1 MPAELKNVSSAVY
14 DGESG
19 DEKTDDKL
27 SPYSSWRRRRLSG
40 LLWQM
45 TFFYGLLICV
55 LLILLSIWTSYAILH
70 ITIQGVLLTS
80 LTSLQIVA
88 ALLIVI
94 GVFALFFLTLYL
106 LRPLRRTSDAAQA
119 ITLGDLQQRKR
130 LLPLMKGDDEV
141 SRIAASLSIMG
152 EQLERATKAQQSSE
166 QRFRRFI
173 SDASHQLRT
182 PLTSIRGFTEVL
194 MRGAKDDP
202 ETALRVLKLIKSEAE
217 RMTRLI
223 NDLLLL
229 ARLDEAQ
236 NLEKQVI
243 DLVNLALEGVE
254 RAKELATDGRKIGIY
269 FSTHERLN
277 IQANADQLKQV
288 LHILFDNAIKYGRPA
303 PDGWIRLQLDCQ
315 DGYAIIQVIDNGKG
329 IHPDDLPYIFERF
342 YRGEHMSTYA
352 SPWKV
357 PQGTGLG
364 LSIARAI
371 ALAHEGTITVASTP
385 EIETIFTVKI
395 PRVTE

>member
-19 DEKTDDKL
+19 VEKTDDKL
-27 SPYSSWRRRRLSG
+27 SPYSSWRRRPLSG

-70 ITIQGVLLTS
+70 ITMQGVL

-88 ALLIVI
+88 ALLIII
-94 GVFALFFLTLYL
+94 GVFALFFLTFYL
-106 LRPLRRTSDAAQA
+106 LRPLRRASDAAQA
-119 ITLGDLQQRKR
+119 ITLGDLQQRER

-166 QRFRRFI
+166 QRFRRLI

-202 ETALRVLKLIKSEAE
+202 ETELRVLKLIKSEAE

-229 ARLDEAQ
+229 ARLDDAQ

-243 DLVNLALEGVE
+243 DLVNLALEGME

-315 DGYAIIQVIDNGKG
+315 DGYAIIQVIDNGRG
-329 IHPDDLPYIFERF
+329 IHPNDLPHIFERF

-371 ALAHEGTITVASTP
+371 ALAHEGTITVTSTP

>member
-19 DEKTDDKL
+19 GEKTDDKL
-27 SPYSSWRRRRLSG
+27 SPYSSWRRRPLSG

-55 LLILLSIWTSYAILH
+55 LLILLSIWISYAILH
-70 ITIQGVLLTS
+70 ITMQGVL

-106 LRPLRRTSDAAQA
+106 LRPLRRASDAAQA
-119 ITLGDLQQRKR
+119 ITLGDLQQRER

-229 ARLDEAQ
+229 ARLDDAQ

-329 IHPDDLPYIFERF
+329 IHPDDLPHIFERF

>member
-80 LTSLQIVA
+80 LQIVA

-106 LRPLRRTSDAAQA
+106 LRPLRRASDAAQA
-119 ITLGDLQQRKR
+119 ITLGDLQQRER

-141 SRIAASLSIMG
+141 SRIATSLSIMG
-152 EQLERATKAQQSSE
+152 EQLERAKKVQQSSE

-385 EIETIFTVKI
+385 EKETIFTVKI

>member
-70 ITIQGVLLTS
+70 ITIQGVL

-229 ARLDEAQ
+229 ARLDDAQ

-243 DLVNLALEGVE
+243 DLVSLALEGVE
-254 RAKELATDGRKIGIY
+254 RAKELATDGRKIDIY

-329 IHPDDLPYIFERF
+329 IHPDDLPHIFERF

-385 EIETIFTVKI
+385 EKETIFTVKI

>member
-80 LTSLQIVA
+80 LQIVA

-141 SRIAASLSIMG
+141 SRIATSLSIMG
-152 EQLERATKAQQSSE
+152 EQLERAKKSAT
-166 QRFRRFI
+166 I
-173 SDASHQLRT
+173 LRT
-182 PLTSIRGFTEVL
+182 AIS
-194 MRGAKDDP
+194 
-202 ETALRVLKLIKSEAE
+202 S
-217 RMTRLI
+217 
-223 NDLLLL
+223 
-229 ARLDEAQ
+229 
-236 NLEKQVI
+236 
-243 DLVNLALEGVE
+243 
-254 RAKELATDGRKIGIY
+254 
-269 FSTHERLN
+269 
-277 IQANADQLKQV
+277 
-288 LHILFDNAIKYGRPA
+288 LHL
-303 PDGWIRLQLDCQ
+303 
-315 DGYAIIQVIDNGKG
+315 
-329 IHPDDLPYIFERF
+329 
-342 YRGEHMSTYA
+342 
-352 SPWKV
+352 
-357 PQGTGLG
+357 
-364 LSIARAI
+364 
-371 ALAHEGTITVASTP
+371 
-385 EIETIFTVKI
+385 
-395 PRVTE
+395 

>member
-1 MPAELKNVSSAVY
+1 MPAELKNVSCAVY

-27 SPYSSWRRRRLSG
+27 SPYNSWRRRRLSG
-40 LLWQM
+40 LIWQM

-55 LLILLSIWTSYAILH
+55 LLILLSIWISYAILH
-70 ITIQGVLLTS
+70 ITMQGVL

-106 LRPLRRTSDAAQA
+106 LRPLRRASDAAQA
-119 ITLGDLQQRKR
+119 ITLGDLQQRER

-141 SRIAASLSIMG
+141 SRIATSLSIMG
-152 EQLERATKAQQSSE
+152 EQLERAKKVQQSSE

-217 RMTRLI
+217 RMTSLI
-223 NDLLLL
+223 NDILTL
-229 ARLDEAQ
+229 ARLDEHTA
-236 NLEKQVI
+236 LKKQY
-243 DLVNLALEGVE
+243 VNLV
-254 RAKELATDGRKIGIY
+254 ELATEGIEQAKGRNKDGR
-269 FSTHERLN
+269 
-277 IQANADQLKQV
+277 
-288 LHILFDNAIKYGRPA
+288 
-303 PDGWIRLQLDCQ
+303 
-315 DGYAIIQVIDNGKG
+315 
-329 IHPDDLPYIFERF
+329 
-342 YRGEHMSTYA
+342 
-352 SPWKV
+352 
-357 PQGTGLG
+357 
-364 LSIARAI
+364 
-371 ALAHEGTITVASTP
+371 TIT
-385 EIETIFTVKI
+385 
-395 PRVTE
+395 

>member
-80 LTSLQIVA
+80 LQIVA

-106 LRPLRRTSDAAQA
+106 LRPLRRASDAAQA
-119 ITLGDLQQRKR
+119 ITLGDLQQRER

-141 SRIAASLSIMG
+141 SRIATSLSIMG
-152 EQLERATKAQQSSE
+152 EQLERAKKVQQSSE

-202 ETALRVLKLIKSEAE
+202 ETALR
-217 RMTRLI
+217 
-223 NDLLLL
+223 
-229 ARLDEAQ
+229 
-236 NLEKQVI
+236 
-243 DLVNLALEGVE
+243 VNLALEGVE

>member
-27 SPYSSWRRRRLSG
+27 SPYSSWRRRPLSG

-70 ITIQGVLLTS
+70 ITIQGVL

-130 LLPLMKGDDEV
+130 LLPLMKGDNEV
-141 SRIAASLSIMG
+141 SRIATSLSIMG

-202 ETALRVLKLIKSEAE
+202 ETALRVLKRMKSESE
-217 RMTRLI
+217 RMTSLI
-223 NDLLLL
+223 NDILTL
-229 ARLDEAQ
+229 ARLDEHTA
-236 NLEKQVI
+236 LKKQY
-243 DLVNLALEGVE
+243 VNLV
-254 RAKELATDGRKIGIY
+254 ELATEGIEQAKGRNKDGRTITLKRITQKNTGLQADK
-269 FSTHERLN
+269 ERLK
-277 IQANADQLKQV
+277 QLLFV
-288 LHILFDNAIKYGRPA
+288 LLDNALKHGRA
-303 PDGWIRLQLDCQ
+303 GTNGIVTLQLDKHDNQ
-315 DGYAIIQVIDNGKG
+315 AIIRVIDNGEG
-329 IHPDDLPYIFERF
+329 ISKEDMGHIFDSF
-342 YRGEHMSTYA
+342 YRGHQPA
-352 SPWKV
+352 AAVNGGIPV
-357 PQGTGLG
+357 VGTGLG
-364 LSIARAI
+364 LTIAAAIVRA
-371 ALAHEGTITVASTP
+371 HNGTISAQSESGKGT
-385 EIETIFTVKI
+385 EFTVTLPCI
-395 PRVTE
+395 D

>member
-27 SPYSSWRRRRLSG
+27 SPYSSWRRRPLSG

-70 ITIQGVLLTS
+70 ITIQGVL

-141 SRIAASLSIMG
+141 SRIATSLSIMG

-229 ARLDEAQ
+229 ARLDDAQ

-243 DLVNLALEGVE
+243 DLVSLALEGVE

-329 IHPDDLPYIFERF
+329 IHPDDLPHIFERF
-342 YRGEHMSTYA
+342 YRCEHMSTYA

-385 EIETIFTVKI
+385 EKETIFTVKI

>member
-80 LTSLQIVA
+80 LQIVA

-94 GVFALFFLTLYL
+94 GVFALFFLALYL
-106 LRPLRRTSDAAQA
+106 LRPLRRASDAAQA
-119 ITLGDLQQRKR
+119 ITLGDLQQRER

-141 SRIAASLSIMG
+141 SRIATSLSIMG
-152 EQLERATKAQQSSE
+152 EQLERAKKVQQSSE

-385 EIETIFTVKI
+385 EKETIFTVKI

>member
-80 LTSLQIVA
+80 LQIVA

-94 GVFALFFLTLYL
+94 GVFALFFLALYL
-106 LRPLRRTSDAAQA
+106 LRPLRRASDAAQA
-119 ITLGDLQQRKR
+119 ITLGDLQQRER

-141 SRIAASLSIMG
+141 SRIATSLSIMG
-152 EQLERATKAQQSSE
+152 EQLERAKKVQQSSE

-229 ARLDEAQ
+229 ARLDDAQ